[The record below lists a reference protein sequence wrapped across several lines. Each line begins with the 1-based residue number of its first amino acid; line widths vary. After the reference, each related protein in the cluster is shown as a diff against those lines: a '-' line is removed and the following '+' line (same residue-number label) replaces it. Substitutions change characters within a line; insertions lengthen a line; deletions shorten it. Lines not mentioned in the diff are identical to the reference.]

1 MQAQMIN
8 FNQLP
13 SDFGS
18 PVISSVEWSQK
29 PRKQLAKHYSTQHN
43 DKIRQKWYN
52 TYSMPE
58 KFVDTLDFRPAT
70 SSSKPGKNNALLGIK
85 ARQGAYLTSK
95 PKIGD
100 SVSSIVAMSHIPG
113 DFGVDIRPKV
123 FDNIT
128 NR

>member
-1 MQAQMIN
+1 MIN

-29 PRKQLAKHYSTQHN
+29 PRKQLVKQYSAQHN

-58 KFVDTLDFRPAT
+58 KFVDTLEFRPVT
-70 SSSKPGKNNALLGIK
+70 PSSKPGKTNALLGIK
-85 ARQGAYLTSK
+85 ARQGAYLQTGGK
-95 PKIGD
+95 EAI
-100 SVSSIVAMSHIPG
+100 
-113 DFGVDIRPKV
+113 
-123 FDNIT
+123 
-128 NR
+128 